1 MSLSTG
7 IIGLPNVGKST
18 LFNALTEGHAE
29 ASNYPFCTIEPN
41 VAIVDVPDERLT
53 QLNSLLK
60 PESVTSTTIQFTDI
74 AGLVRGASQGEGRGN
89 QFLADVR
96 DTDALLHVVRCFD
109 DPSVSHVDGGL
120 DPVRDVDVITSELL
134 LADLEMVERNLPT
147 LDKVVRSD
155 PRSDRG
161 TELQALQAVQAGLS
175 DGIAV
180 HDLDLPS
187 DERDVLRG
195 YNLLSSKPML
205 TIANVG
211 EAEATEATQ
220 MEEGLRERV
229 GAGKVLLFSAQIEAE
244 LAQLD
249 DADEIEAFLAEL
261 GLTERGVERLIHGAY
276 ALLDLVTFYTLAND
290 KLQAWQLPRGMLAPR
305 AAGRIHSD
313 MEQGFIR
320 AEVAAVEDLMEVDGH
335 LAGLRDRGKLRTEG
349 RDYPIAD
356 GDVVTFL
363 FR

>member
-161 TELQALQAVQAGLS
+161 SG
-175 DGIAV
+175 
-180 HDLDLPS
+180 P
-187 DERDVLRG
+187 ERWDR
-195 YNLLSSKPML
+195 
-205 TIANVG
+205 
-211 EAEATEATQ
+211 
-220 MEEGLRERV
+220 
-229 GAGKVLLFSAQIEAE
+229 
-244 LAQLD
+244 
-249 DADEIEAFLAEL
+249 
-261 GLTERGVERLIHGAY
+261 
-276 ALLDLVTFYTLAND
+276 
-290 KLQAWQLPRGMLAPR
+290 R
-305 AAGRIHSD
+305 A
-313 MEQGFIR
+313 
-320 AEVAAVEDLMEVDGH
+320 
-335 LAGLRDRGKLRTEG
+335 
-349 RDYPIAD
+349 
-356 GDVVTFL
+356 
-363 FR
+363 